1 MSCVQTLLTMTSEDT
16 KDIVSNACRMPAKP
30 KNPSEEQEGRYE
42 QLEKKVSESCEV
54 VGKYDIPRVADK
66 IQAVYENIFKINNEF
81 KENTTLLGK
90 SKSTL
95 ENSINLNEKSSYD
108 RGLKEKADSQASE
121 LQALK
126 ASETL
131 LLESLREKDKLV
143 TNLMNDKDKHL
154 KSINELNS
162 DNQSLRSQSGR
173 YANIESERLSLE
185 NMVAGLKDEN
195 KRLNAVLSDLKS
207 SCSSR
212 ENNLDLQ
219 CQKQQTEIR
228 SKQDIINVMDAA
240 MNKLQENLSEALKR
254 DSAPLPSVSVTPS
267 PTTVAS
273 NITTTSRDSS
283 TRDNGSPVT
292 PNVVLFHDSIC
303 NNINTTMMNRENVT
317 ITKKW
322 GPTLRDIQEQV
333 VDINFCHADRIVLQ
347 CLTREVGDMSTE
359 DFTELTFDTVE
370 KCLTKADKV
379 IVSLIV
385 DREDNYETRAKAEAA
400 NAMIKLKYVDNLKVL
415 VCHHDNLRGRKFKAR
430 DMLHLTDP
438 GTSRLANNLKF
449 KIAESLGIQV
459 VKKKENE
466 DGSRYDRYNE
476 SRGYVNRYNRDINQS
491 NNDER
496 VRYEGINERHE
507 NDTHYHNRNVY
518 RNSNYGDVRS
528 DGRYQKYRSNGYY
541 QDNDR

>member
-1 MSCVQTLLTMTSEDT
+1 M
-16 KDIVSNACRMPAKP
+16 
-30 KNPSEEQEGRYE
+30 
-42 QLEKKVSESCEV
+42 
-54 VGKYDIPRVADK
+54 
-66 IQAVYENIFKINNEF
+66 
-81 KENTTLLGK
+81 
-90 SKSTL
+90 
-95 ENSINLNEKSSYD
+95 
-108 RGLKEKADSQASE
+108 
-121 LQALK
+121 
-126 ASETL
+126 
-131 LLESLREKDKLV
+131 
-143 TNLMNDKDKHL
+143 
-154 KSINELNS
+154 NS

-173 YANIESERLSLE
+173 YANIESGRLSLD

-195 KRLNAVLSDLKS
+195 KRLNTVLSDLKS
-207 SCSSR
+207 SCSNR

-228 SKQDIINVMDAA
+228 FKQDIINVMDAA

-273 NITTTSRDSS
+273 NNTTTSRNSS

-385 DREDNYETRAKAEAA
+385 DREDN
-400 NAMIKLKYVDNLKVL
+400 
-415 VCHHDNLRGRKFKAR
+415 
-430 DMLHLTDP
+430 
-438 GTSRLANNLKF
+438 
-449 KIAESLGIQV
+449 
-459 VKKKENE
+459 
-466 DGSRYDRYNE
+466 
-476 SRGYVNRYNRDINQS
+476 
-491 NNDER
+491 
-496 VRYEGINERHE
+496 
-507 NDTHYHNRNVY
+507 
-518 RNSNYGDVRS
+518 
-528 DGRYQKYRSNGYY
+528 
-541 QDNDR
+541 